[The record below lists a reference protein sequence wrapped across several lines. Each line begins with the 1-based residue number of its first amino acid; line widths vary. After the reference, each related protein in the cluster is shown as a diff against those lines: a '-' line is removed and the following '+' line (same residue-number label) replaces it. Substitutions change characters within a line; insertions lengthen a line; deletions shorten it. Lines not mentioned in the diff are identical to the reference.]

1 MVRSAWVLLLSADIA
16 PELPGP
22 GPASLSLPHPGP
34 HPGVQPGQPLHHARQ
49 GHPHQGKINKKNKFK
64 KTSPRLTRSRSQLQ
78 RFTGG
83 CLESTH
89 QCQNSV
95 MTFFFMFGLN
105 YFLMD
110 LKSQFFALGLKICSS
125 TNQFIFKIGKKLKA

>member
-22 GPASLSLPHPGP
+22 GPASLGLPHPGP

-64 KTSPRLTRSRSQLQ
+64 KTAPRLTRSRSQLQ

-95 MTFFFMFGLN
+95 MTFFFMFWPQLFSNGFKVSVLCLRIKDMFVHKAI
-105 YFLMD
+105 YF
-110 LKSQFFALGLKICSS
+110 
-125 TNQFIFKIGKKLKA
+125 